1 MFTCKIGCL
10 STKLRTSRLLGS
22 TTLMFSQN
30 RPTYSKEDLAG
41 CDGYGLLG
49 YLKIASEGVKRVIW
63 VFTLNYPC
71 SKTPDVHVSQNGE
84 HKVHLYIIAW

>member
-1 MFTCKIGCL
+1 
-10 STKLRTSRLLGS
+10 
-22 TTLMFSQN
+22 MFSQN
-30 RPTYSKEDLAG
+30 WPTYSKEDLAG

-71 SKTPDVHVSQNGE
+71 SKTADVHVSQKDE